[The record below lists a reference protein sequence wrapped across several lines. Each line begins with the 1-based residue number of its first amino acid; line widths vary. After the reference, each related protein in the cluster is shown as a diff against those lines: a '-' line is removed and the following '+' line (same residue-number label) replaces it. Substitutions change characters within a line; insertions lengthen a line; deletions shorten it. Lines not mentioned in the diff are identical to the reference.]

1 MSTLTSIPIPD
12 PKRFLELQDHYKGE
26 LTGDMRLEEASA
38 LAARRQLLLENPKV
52 DADWALPQV
61 KAMSRKLNRLT
72 RRIREPFGSAPPT
85 HNMFP
90 EDVDNDFAA
99 GPVQAL
105 AQRLVSP
112 LINKRGT
119 ATPIKTPPNKKPVKR
134 RDPLSPKVT
143 PSTRKAKKKAKQ
155 KFRGHPSNT
164 QTRPKATPEYRPE
177 LGTPIPFN
185 PDTPST
191 SGAPQGKAHSWL
203 QTKAKSSGKKAA
215 TAATKKAGKG
225 FAKWLGW
232 TK

>member
-1 MSTLTSIPIPD
+1 MSTLTSIPISD
-12 PKRFLELQDHYKGE
+12 PKRFLELQDNYKGE
-26 LTGDMRLEEASA
+26 LMGDTRLEEASA

-72 RRIREPFGSAPPT
+72 RRIREPFGSAPPA

-112 LINKRGT
+112 LINKGGT
-119 ATPIKTPPNKKPVKR
+119 ASPIKTPPNKKPVKR

-155 KFRGHPSNT
+155 TFRGNVSNT
-164 QTRPKATPEYRPE
+164 QIRPKATPEHRPE
-177 LGTPIPFN
+177 LGPPIPFD

-191 SGAPQGKAHSWL
+191 SKTPQGKAHSWL
-203 QTKAKSSGKKAA
+203 QTKAKAKGKQVATSSA
-215 TAATKKAGKG
+215 KKAGKG
-225 FAKWLGW
+225 IAKWIGW
-232 TK
+232 SK

>member
-1 MSTLTSIPIPD
+1 MSTLTSIPISD
-12 PKRFLELQDHYKGE
+12 TKRFFELQDAYKGE
-26 LTGDMRLEEASA
+26 LMGDTRLEEASA
-38 LAARRQLLLENPKV
+38 LAARRQLLLENPNV

-72 RRIREPFGSAPPT
+72 KRIREPFGPAPPA

-112 LINKRGT
+112 LVNRRG
-119 ATPIKTPPNKKPVKR
+119 ATSPIKTPPNKKPVKR

-155 KFRGHPSNT
+155 TFRGHASNT
-164 QTRPKATPEYRPE
+164 QIRPTAAPEYRPE
-177 LGTPIPFN
+177 LGTPIPFD

-191 SGAPQGKAHSWL
+191 SSAPQGKAHSWL
-203 QTKAKSSGKKAA
+203 QTKAKSAGKKAA
-215 TAATKKAGKG
+215 TTATKKAGKG